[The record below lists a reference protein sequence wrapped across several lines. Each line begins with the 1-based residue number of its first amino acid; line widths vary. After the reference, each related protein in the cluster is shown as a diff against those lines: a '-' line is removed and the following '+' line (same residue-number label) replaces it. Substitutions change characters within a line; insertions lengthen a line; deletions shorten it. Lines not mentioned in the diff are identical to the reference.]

1 MTEPQIGDVAPD
13 LALVDQNGR
22 RTSISDFRGQP
33 LLLVFVPF
41 AFSDT
46 CTNELIDLRD
56 EAPLVDD
63 RDVAVAVVSCDS
75 LFTLKAWGEVHTYD
89 APLLSDF
96 WPHGEAARAYG
107 VFNEDKG
114 LAGRGSFLI
123 DAQGVLRWSVVS
135 PMGQARDVDDY
146 REAIAQLP
154 EGRCCVRVS
163 RLGDDAPQ

>member
-1 MTEPQIGDVAPD
+1 MTLSRLGEVAPD
-13 LALVDQNGR
+13 IALVDNHGR
-22 RTSISDFRGQP
+22 RTTLSDYRGAP

-56 EAPLVDD
+56 EAPLVPDSD
-63 RDVAVAVVSCDS
+63 LTVAVVSCDS
-75 LFTLKAWGEVHTYD
+75 LFTMKAWGD
-89 APLLSDF
+89 AHAYEGPLLSDF

-123 DAQGVLRWSVVS
+123 DSAGVLRWSVLS
-135 PMGQARDVDDY
+135 ELGQARDLDEY
-146 REAIAQLP
+146 RAA
-154 EGRCCVRVS
+154 VRA
-163 RLGDDAPQ
+163 L

>member
-1 MTEPQIGDVAPD
+1 MTGPRLGEAAPD
-13 LALVDQNGR
+13 FVLVDQHGR
-22 RTSISDFRGQP
+22 RTTLRDFGGAP

-56 EAPLVDD
+56 ESPLVEGS
-63 RDVAVAVVSCDS
+63 DVAVAVVSCDS
-75 LFTLKAWGEVHTYD
+75 LYTMKAWGDAHAYS

-107 VFNEDKG
+107 VFSDDKG

-123 DAQGVLRWSVVS
+123 DSEGILRWSVVS
-135 PMGQARDVDDY
+135 DLGQARDLDEY
-146 REAIAQLP
+146 RAAI
-154 EGRCCVRVS
+154 GDVS
-163 RLGDDAPQ
+163 